1 VSRCL
6 LRHDSRVSDIC
17 DSVGA
22 DHLVRPWLGWRH
34 RLGAGVCRGVLVGC
48 WLLGD
53 MWGGVLGGDN
63 WDGTFVGEGSK
74 GSGGVGGRYVSV
86 GGEC

>member
-1 VSRCL
+1 M
-6 LRHDSRVSDIC
+6 
-17 DSVGA
+17 
-22 DHLVRPWLGWRH
+22 LVCVEECS
-34 RLGAGVCRGVLVGC
+34 LGAGCWGTCGVGY
-48 WLLGD
+48 W
-53 MWGGVLGGDN
+53 GGDN